1 MGELLMESI
10 LAYFEWLVVLA
21 SFIAVG
27 GIVLSYKHMLSR
39 LRENGF
45 NEESQKKLQ
54 TKFFINVFLVELIP
68 LVLIVMAFS
77 AIQNY
82 PAQNPTMALI
92 ITIFIAAFGIIMVF
106 LERMNV
112 DRNNIK
118 EVKFINVYTF
128 MMLYLITAIP
138 LVAVVLLLIA
148 QKSM

>member
-1 MGELLMESI
+1 MESI
-10 LAYFEWLVVLA
+10 LVYFEWLVVLA
-21 SFIAVG
+21 SLIAVG
-27 GIVLSYKHMLSR
+27 GIVLSYKHMLAR
-39 LRENGF
+39 LRENDF
-45 NEESQKKLQ
+45 NEETQKKLQ

-77 AIQNY
+77 AVQNY

-92 ITIFIAAFGIIMVF
+92 ITIFIAALGIILVF

-112 DRNNIK
+112 DRNNIR
-118 EVKFINVYTF
+118 EVKFLNVYTF

-148 QKSM
+148 QKSL